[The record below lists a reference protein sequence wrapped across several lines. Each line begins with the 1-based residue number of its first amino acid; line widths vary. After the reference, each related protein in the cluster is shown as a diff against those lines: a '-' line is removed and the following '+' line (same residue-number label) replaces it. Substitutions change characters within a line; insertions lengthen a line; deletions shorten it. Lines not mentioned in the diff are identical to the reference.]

1 MKKLLAISLI
11 PVFSFLILGAF
22 AALPAHA
29 QGPKEGCTLVR
40 DVTVRDFE
48 ISTGV
53 VVESGTTKVSKNVPL
68 ADSPLKTSDWG
79 TICLVNTINNVVNW
93 VFILMLT
100 VSVGLIAFA
109 GFMFMT
115 AGADAEKQKQAG
127 GMIKAAVIG
136 IVIAILARI
145 VPALVTGILL

>member
-29 QGPKEGCTLVR
+29 QGPTEGCTLVR
-40 DVTVRDFE
+40 DVTVRDF
-48 ISTGV
+48 TVAKGV
-53 VVESGTTKVSKNVPL
+53 NVESGPDKVDAHKASGDL
-68 ADSPLKTSDWG
+68 ATSDWG
-79 TICLVNTINNVVNW
+79 TICIVNTVNSIVDW
-93 VFILMLT
+93 IFILLLV
-100 VSVGLIAFA
+100 VSVGLIAVA

-115 AGADAEKQKQAG
+115 AGADAEKQKTAG
-127 GMIKAAVIG
+127 GMIRAAIIG
-136 IVIAILARI
+136 IVIAILARV

>member
-29 QGPKEGCTLVR
+29 QGPTEGCTLVR
-40 DVTVRDFE
+40 DVSVRGFTVAK
-48 ISTGV
+48 GV
-53 VVESGTTKVSKNVPL
+53 NVESGPDKVDADKTTDL
-68 ADSPLKTSDWG
+68 ATSDWG
-79 TICLVNTINNVVNW
+79 TICIVNTVNSIVDW
-93 VFILMLT
+93 IFILLLV
-100 VSVGLIAFA
+100 VSVGLIAVA

-115 AGADAEKQKQAG
+115 AGADAEKQKTAG
-127 GMIKAAVIG
+127 GMIRAAIIG
-136 IVIAILARI
+136 IVIAILARV

>member
-1 MKKLLAISLI
+1 MKKLLAISLTPI
-11 PVFSFLILGAF
+11 LFMLVLGAF
-22 AALPAHA
+22 VALPAHA
-29 QGPKEGCTLVR
+29 QKPIEGCTLVR
-40 DVTVRDFE
+40 DVTVRDFK

-53 VVESGTTKVSKNVPL
+53 VVESGPNKVSEVKTTGKL
-68 ADSPLKTSDWG
+68 LTSDWG

-115 AGADAEKQKQAG
+115 AGASAEKQKQAG
-127 GMIKAAVIG
+127 GWIMAAVIG
-136 IVIAILARI
+136 IVIAILARV
-145 VPALVTGILL
+145 VPALVSGILL